1 MSDTYEKEPTQAWI
15 TTFAGTAINLCLG
28 LLYAWSMWGAALVS
42 EVTLAPGDV
51 VTKTAV
57 IAAAKAT
64 EADKTLAGNFLVK
77 PKEAVP
83 RAEALK
89 IKFGTNPKE
98 GYELLSDVEKK
109 GEILRAGDIVTKA
122 GEMMSGKNS
131 GWVYLNNAE
140 AATPFSL
147 CVIMFALLMIP
158 GGKIQ
163 DKISPKF
170 GATLGG
176 LFLAVGCI
184 IAGIMKSYTGLIIGF
199 GILGGIGMGIGY
211 AAPTPAALKWF
222 GPHRR
227 GLIAGLV
234 VGGFGGAA
242 LYIGPLAK
250 YLLTDYGITNS
261 FVILG
266 IFFATVVIVAGQL
279 IKIPTAGYVPAAPR
293 VAQTAKQLAAST
305 KHNWEASEM
314 IKTWQFYALVFM
326 FILTTQSGLLIIA
339 NAAGLLSKTG
349 AKIPFFAANAWL
361 LVSFGGLINALGRVG
376 TGFYSDKIGRL
387 NAYCLNCSLSALCL
401 FTLPYIIGSENIFLL
416 FLAVGVAFWQYGG
429 GLSLMP
435 AFVGDFYGPK
445 NLGFNYGLVFIGWG
459 LGFFMARLGG
469 TIKDITGSL
478 NYAFYISGALLIVG
492 VILAFSTSRPLW
504 AEQQEN
510 VKVNA

>member
-28 LLYAWSMWGAALVS
+28 ILYAWSMWGAALVS

-64 EADKTLAGNFLVK
+64 DADKTLAGNLVVK
-77 PKEAVP
+77 AKEAVP
-83 RAEALK
+83 RAESLK
-89 IKFGTNPKE
+89 VKFGTNPKE
-98 GYELLSDVEKK
+98 GYVLLSEVK
-109 GEILRAGDIVTKA
+109 GDLRAGDIITKA
-122 GEMMSGKNS
+122 GEPMTDPKNA
-131 GWVYLNNAE
+131 GWIYLNNAE
-140 AATPFSL
+140 TATPFSL

-184 IAGIMKSYTGLIIGF
+184 IAGMMKSYTGLIIGF
-199 GILGGIGMGIGY
+199 GIFGGIGMGIGY

-234 VGGFGGAA
+234 VGGYGGAA

-250 YLLTDYGITNS
+250 YLISSFGITQS

-266 IFFATVVIVAGQL
+266 VLFATVVIVAGQL
-279 IKIPTAGYVPAAPR
+279 IKIPAAGYVPAAPR

-305 KHNWEASEM
+305 KHNWEAGEM
-314 IKTWQFYALVFM
+314 VKTWQFYALVFM

-376 TGFYSDKIGRL
+376 TGMYSDKIGRV
-387 NAYCLNCSLSALCL
+387 NAYCLNCGLSALCL
-401 FTLPYIIGSENIFLL
+401 FTLPYIIGSENILLL
-416 FLAVGVAFWQYGG
+416 FLAVGVAYWQYGG
-429 GLSLMP
+429 GLALMP
-435 AFVGDFYGPK
+435 AFTGDFFGPK
-445 NLGFNYGLVFIGWG
+445 NLGFNYGLVFMGWG

-469 TIKDITGSL
+469 TIKDLTGSL
-478 NYAFYISGALLIVG
+478 SYAFYISGALLIIG
-492 VILAFSTSRPLW
+492 VILAFSTKRPLW
-504 AEQQEN
+504 GEESQN